1 MDVQMWQSENAASTL
16 YMP

>member
-1 MDVQMWQSENAASTL
+1 MDVQMWQSENAASSL